1 MENQYAKNTGDNGM
15 ESPYEAHFNDIQMVV
30 MLERDALS
38 NIYSQMML
46 TNEQKLKV
54 LDLLESFCVHTEDG
68 GFITPVQDVPVLLP
82 EMRDDYTQEE
92 IDAME

>member
-1 MENQYAKNTGDNGM
+1 MIK
-15 ESPYEAHFNDIQMVV
+15 SPYEPHLSDIQMVV
-30 MLERDALS
+30 MLEREPFS

-54 LDLLESFCVHTEDG
+54 LDLLESFCTHTEDG
-68 GFITPVQDVPVLLP
+68 GFITPVQDVPILLP

-92 IDAME
+92 INAMEDE